1 VPDSGK
7 PQSASQVVVR
17 HCSESGVLRQSPLS
31 PQRADIRLATDAA
44 LSFGGEV
51 VVATHGLSTLAIDVA
66 ASPPQPSTQRL
77 FEWWKSVAVKDE
89 VLMSGSTACFAD
101 HLRASLRG
109 AEVHAPKNAH
119 IYNCGDRGADFFLV
133 ESGQVKTVAYSRDG
147 KECLLH
153 IYGEGDILGELCLLP
168 LQHRTETATA
178 MCDTVLQRI
187 PLARFR
193 AALADVNLLEAFLAH
208 LTLRLS
214 TQQEMITNLV
224 TMDSEQRLA
233 AALLNLGHQLGKR
246 QPQGICIEHRIT
258 QEDLS
263 GMVGTTRSRV
273 GLFLKRFRDA
283 GLVQSTPDARLV
295 IHERNLTEY
304 LDAGLPL

>member
-1 VPDSGK
+1 
-7 PQSASQVVVR
+7 
-17 HCSESGVLRQSPLS
+17 
-31 PQRADIRLATDAA
+31 
-44 LSFGGEV
+44 
-51 VVATHGLSTLAIDVA
+51 
-66 ASPPQPSTQRL
+66 
-77 FEWWKSVAVKDE
+77 
-89 VLMSGSTACFAD
+89 MSRPTACLAD

-109 AEVHAPKNAH
+109 AEVRVPKNAH
-119 IYNCGDRGADFFLV
+119 LYNCGDRGTDFFLV

-153 IYGEGDILGELCLLP
+153 IYGEGDILGELCLP

-178 MCDTVLQRI
+178 MCNTVLQRI

-193 AALADVNLLEAFLAH
+193 AALADENLLEAFLTH

-233 AALLNLGHQLGKR
+233 AALLNLGHQLGER
-246 QPQGICIEHRIT
+246 QPQGIRIEHRIT

-273 GLFLKRFRDA
+273 GYFLKRFRDA